1 LTSIIVL
8 RPDRHGDS
16 AESGPT
22 TPLAPREA
30 LAEDAILTL
39 IDNGKTHARPVLELI
54 GEELRRRLP
63 QIGTIEFVAKSSAGK
78 TISDEVAARI
88 AERSAL
94 AVAALGDCG
103 ACSSCSALDAVTLE
117 RHGVPSAVVI
127 TEPFV
132 GLVERFSAM
141 AGMPGYP
148 PVLLP
153 HPIASRSD
161 EELRALVAGIADQLV
176 AQLTAAQREPTL
188 VAAGS

>member
-1 LTSIIVL
+1 MTAITVL
-8 RPDRHGDS
+8 RPDRHGGS
-16 AESGPT
+16 AESGPRVS
-22 TPLAPREA
+22 LAPREA
-30 LAEDAILTL
+30 LADGAVLTL

-54 GEELRRRLP
+54 GEELRQRLP
-63 QIGTIEFVAKSSAGK
+63 QISSVEFVAKSSAGK
-78 TISDEVAARI
+78 TISEAVAAGI
-88 AERSAL
+88 AARSTL

-176 AQLTAAQREPTL
+176 AQLTAAAREAAL
-188 VAAGS
+188 AAAGR